1 MTGSALEIRIN
12 TNNPEPRTPCALVL
26 DRSSSMAGRPIDEL
40 NRGLRRFAEDA
51 KEDAYAR
58 KRCEVTVVS
67 FGGQA
72 QVDSPFCEVRDFDP
86 PELLAAGGTPMADAL
101 ALAVA
106 GLEQRK
112 KQYRAA
118 GIEYMR
124 PWLILMTDGK
134 PTDTRDY
141 FEETVAHL
149 NALERKQSLMV
160 FPIAVG
166 DDADLAALAKTSIA
180 RQPVKLRDVGSFVE
194 FFAWLAAS
202 LSVTSQS
209 VSGQVPLPPLDGWA
223 AV

>member
-1 MTGSALEIRIN
+1 MAGSALEVRIN

-26 DRSSSMAGRPIDEL
+26 DRSSSMAGQPIAEL
-40 NRGLRRFAEDA
+40 NTGRRRFADDA
-51 KEDAYAR
+51 KEDPYAR

-67 FGGQA
+67 FGGVA
-72 QVDSPFCEVRDFDP
+72 RVDSPFCEIRDFQP
-86 PELLAAGGTPMADAL
+86 PELMAAGTTPMADAL
-101 ALAVA
+101 ALAVE

-118 GIEYMR
+118 GIEYLR
-124 PWLILMTDGK
+124 PWLILMTDGH
-134 PTDTRDY
+134 PTDARGY
-141 FEETVAHL
+141 FEETIAHL

-166 DDADLAALAKTSIA
+166 EDADLAALGKTSIA
-180 RQPVKLRDVGSFVE
+180 RQPVTLRSVESFGE